1 MSKKKNCLKGKKI
14 LVVDDEKD
22 VLEEIEEILEMADV
36 DTAKNYTTA
45 SEKISQNK
53 YDLVLIDIMGVNSL
67 SLLEK
72 AVEKKIPTVMLTAN
86 VMNYKTLMLSIRKG
100 AISFLPKERLAE
112 LDRLLDMLLAVYD
125 SGKPTWDTLFDEL
138 GDYFYKK
145 FGPPMDTVEWICRLI
160 KRKALPGI
168 YHPNNFFKKNT
179 GNILQKAS

>member
-1 MSKKKNCLKGKKI
+1 MLMKKSYIQDKTI

-22 VLEEIEEILEMADV
+22 VLEGIEEILGMADV
-36 DTAKNYTTA
+36 DTSKDYKTA

-53 YDLVLIDIMGVNSL
+53 YDLVIIDIMGVNSL

-72 AVEKKIPTVMLTAN
+72 AVEKKIPAVMLTAD

-100 AISFLPKERLAE
+100 AIFILPKERLAE
-112 LDRLLDMLLAVYD
+112 LDRLLEMLLAVYH

-145 FGPPMDTVEWICRLI
+145 FGPPMDTVEWICRFI
-160 KRKALPGI
+160 KRKKLPRI
-168 YHPNNFFKKNT
+168 YHYNNIFKKNT
-179 GNILQKAS
+179 ENILQKAS